1 MRGVQNSS
9 GNSGGLGGYFSSQK
23 MEIVRRRGAYVEVCI
38 FSGTT
43 QSNLSC
49 FMLIK
54 RFFQETTTSPP
65 PHLLKFFWE
74 GGAEAPSLWKCQ
86 LIFLLPL
93 KDIYIFEPLL
103 QFSIDHP
110 WIRCGCFLKLQ
121 STLSVP
127 GVLLVH
133 FNIVNRRKWKSSL
146 LYVFW
151 WLTLHKTSQI
161 QKVIM
166 CTNTT
171 NQWKQYDYVTHPYS
185 MSFKQKVCS
194 VKYLP
199 T

>member
-1 MRGVQNSS
+1 MYIFWNYTIQLVMFHVNKTFLP
-9 GNSGGLGGYFSSQK
+9 GNNHFPPSPPVKVFLGG
-23 MEIVRRRGAYVEVCI
+23 
-38 FSGTT
+38 
-43 QSNLSC
+43 
-49 FMLIK
+49 
-54 RFFQETTTSPP
+54 
-65 PHLLKFFWE
+65 

-93 KDIYIFEPLL
+93 KNIYIFEPLL

-127 GVLLVH
+127 GVFLVH

-171 NQWKQYDYVTHPYS
+171 NQWKQYDFVTHPYS